1 MHLWARKLPGFLMM
15 QCMRDNPDRLP
26 VIPNMSIMTL
36 LHASDKAYT
45 TQNATNAYEKP
56 SCSPDTKT
64 SGWDADFLSEHT
76 RDQLFIS

>member
-1 MHLWARKLPGFLMM
+1 MM

-26 VIPNMSIMTL
+26 VNPNMSIMTL
-36 LHASDKAYT
+36 LHASDKAYA

-56 SCSPDTKT
+56 SRSPDTKT